1 MHGEPEIFDACPE
14 GFSVSAMSC
23 PGLIETFFSQ
33 KSQCFPHPEIHIH
46 RRGVVINPIATPVL
60 VQQGNV
66 EVPIRHLASA
76 GLHLGLSAGS
86 HGERA
91 EAGGAAQAFLTTAVR
106 QINFPIVDVKRHAA
120 E

>member
-1 MHGEPEIFDACPE
+1 MHGEPETFHASPE

-23 PGLIETFFSQ
+23 PGLIEPFFRQQSE
-33 KSQCFPHPEIHIH
+33 CFPHPEIHIH
-46 RRGVVINPIATPVL
+46 RRCVVINPIATPVL